1 MLTSISDDQTIHN
14 HAHRV
19 IIAIIMVDRS
29 NEEWL
34 EDLRSDGPAKEEALA
49 DLRATISNGL
59 PYALSNYL
67 SPDNPQFSSL
77 TEEVAQ
83 DTLLRVMDHLDS
95 FEGRSRFTTW
105 VQKIAVRI
113 ALTELRRR
121 RWRDFSLDSLVE
133 ENEEGISFPSLMIDP
148 GPDPDNLTQRSDMI
162 QQVSRLINEELTE
175 KQRTAM
181 VATAIEGVPL
191 EEVARRMNMK
201 RNALYKLLHD
211 ARLRL
216 KKRLANEGL
225 TTEDIWAAFDRG

>member
-1 MLTSISDDQTIHN
+1 
-14 HAHRV
+14 
-19 IIAIIMVDRS
+19 MVDRS

-34 EDLRSDGPAKEEALA
+34 ADLKSEGPDKEAALA
-49 DLRATISNGL
+49 DLRAVILKGL

-67 SPDNPQFSSL
+67 SPDNPQFKPL
-77 TEEVAQ
+77 TDEVTQ
-83 DTLLRVMDHLDS
+83 DTLLRVLDHLDT

-133 ENEEGISFPSLMIDP
+133 ENEEGVSFPSLMIDP
-148 GPDPDNLTQRSDMI
+148 APNPDSLTQQSDML
-162 QQVSRLINEELTE
+162 QRVGRLINEELTE
-175 KQRTAM
+175 KQRQAI
-181 VATAIEGVPL
+181 VATTIEGVPL

-216 KKRLANEGL
+216 KNRMADEGL
-225 TTEDIWAAFDRG
+225 TTEDIWAVFDRG

>member
-1 MLTSISDDQTIHN
+1 
-14 HAHRV
+14 
-19 IIAIIMVDRS
+19 MVDRT

-34 EDLRSDGPAKEEALA
+34 ADLRSDGSAKEAALA
-49 DLRATISNGL
+49 DLRATIQKGL

-67 SPDNPQFSSL
+67 SPDNPQFSAL

-83 DTLLRVMDHLDS
+83 ETLLRAMDHLDS

-121 RWRDFSLDSLVE
+121 RWRDFSLDSLVD
-133 ENEEGISFPSLMIDP
+133 ENEEGISFPSLLIDKSP
-148 GPDPDNLTQRSDMI
+148 NPDALSEQTDMLRR
-162 QQVSRLINEELTE
+162 VGRLIDEELTE
-175 KQRTAM
+175 KQRQAM
-181 VATAIEGVPL
+181 VAVAIEGVPM
-191 EEVARRMNMK
+191 EEVARRMDMK

-216 KKRLANEGL
+216 KRRLENEGL
-225 TTEDIWAAFDRG
+225 TPEDIWAIFERG

>member
-1 MLTSISDDQTIHN
+1 MT
-14 HAHRV
+14 
-19 IIAIIMVDRS
+19 DRT
-29 NEEWL
+29 NEEWIA
-34 EDLRSDGPAKEEALA
+34 DLKADGDQKEAALA
-49 DLRATISNGL
+49 DLRAAIATGL

-67 SPDNPQFSSL
+67 TPDNPQFGSL
-77 TEEVAQ
+77 AEEVTQ
-83 DTLLRVMDHLDS
+83 DTLLRVLDHLDS

-133 ENEEGISFPSLMIDP
+133 ENEEL
-148 GPDPDNLTQRSDMI
+148 
-162 QQVSRLINEELTE
+162 
-175 KQRTAM
+175 

-191 EEVARRMNMK
+191 EEVARRMDMK

-225 TTEDIWAAFDRG
+225 TTEDVWAAFDRG

>member
-1 MLTSISDDQTIHN
+1 MI
-14 HAHRV
+14 
-19 IIAIIMVDRS
+19 DRN
-29 NEEWL
+29 NEEWIA
-34 EDLRSDGPAKEEALA
+34 DLKSDGEQKEAALA
-49 DLRATISNGL
+49 DLRSVIASGL

-67 SPDNPQFSSL
+67 SPDNPQFHSL
-77 TEEVAQ
+77 AEEVTQ
-83 DTLLRVMDHLDS
+83 DTLLRVLDHLDS

-105 VQKIAVRI
+105 VHKIAVRI

-133 ENEEGISFPSLMIDP
+133 ENEDGVSFPSLMIDP
-148 GPDPDNLTQRSDMI
+148 SPNPDTLTQQSDMMMRI
-162 QQVSRLINEELTE
+162 GRLINEELTD
-175 KQRTAM
+175 KQRQAM

-225 TTEDIWAAFDRG
+225 SVEDVWAAFDRG

>member
-1 MLTSISDDQTIHN
+1 
-14 HAHRV
+14 
-19 IIAIIMVDRS
+19 MVDRS

-34 EDLRSDGPAKEEALA
+34 ADLRSDGPAKEEALA
-49 DLRATISNGL
+49 DLRATILNGL

-67 SPDNPQFSSL
+67 SPDNPQFNSL

-83 DTLLRVMDHLDS
+83 DTMLRVMDHLDT

-148 GPDPDNLTQRSDMI
+148 GPDPDNLTQRSDML
-162 QQVSRLINEELTE
+162 QRVSRLINEELTE

-211 ARLRL
+211 TRLRL
-216 KKRLANEGL
+216 KKRLANEDL
-225 TTEDIWAAFDRG
+225 TPEDIWAVFDRG

>member
-1 MLTSISDDQTIHN
+1 
-14 HAHRV
+14 
-19 IIAIIMVDRS
+19 MVDRS

-34 EDLRSDGPAKEEALA
+34 SDLRSDGTAKEDALA
-49 DLRATISNGL
+49 DLRAVISNGL
-59 PYALSNYL
+59 PYALSKYL
-67 SPDNPQFSSL
+67 SPDNPQFNSL

-83 DTLLRVMDHLDS
+83 DTLLRVMDHLDT

-133 ENEEGISFPSLMIDP
+133 ENEDGISFPSLMIDP
-148 GPDPDNLTQRSDMI
+148 GPDPDNLTQRSDMVQRVARI
-162 QQVSRLINEELTE
+162 INEELTE

-191 EEVARRMNMK
+191 EEVARRMDMK

-216 KKRLANEGL
+216 KKRLANENL
-225 TTEDIWAAFDRG
+225 TTEDIWAVFDRG

>member
-1 MLTSISDDQTIHN
+1 
-14 HAHRV
+14 
-19 IIAIIMVDRS
+19 MVDRS

-34 EDLRSDGPAKEEALA
+34 ADLKSEGPEKGAALA
-49 DLRATISNGL
+49 DLRAAIQTGL

-67 SPDNPQFSSL
+67 SPDNPQFKAL
-77 TEEVAQ
+77 TDEVTQ
-83 DTLLRVMDHLDS
+83 DTLLRVLDHLDT

-133 ENEEGISFPSLMIDP
+133 ENEEGVSFPSLMIDP
-148 GPDPDNLTQRSDMI
+148 APNPDSLTQQSDML
-162 QQVSRLINEELTE
+162 QRVGRLINEELTE
-175 KQRTAM
+175 KQRQAI
-181 VATAIEGVPL
+181 VATTIEGVPL

-216 KKRLANEGL
+216 KNRMADEGL
-225 TTEDIWAAFDRG
+225 TTEDIWAVFDRG

>member
-1 MLTSISDDQTIHN
+1 MHRDIISNNMLN
-14 HAHRV
+14 
-19 IIAIIMVDRS
+19 RS

-34 EDLRSDGPAKEEALA
+34 ADLKSDGPEKETALA
-49 DLRATISNGL
+49 DLRTAIQTGL

-67 SPDNPQFSSL
+67 APDNPQFKSL
-77 TEEVAQ
+77 TDEVTQ
-83 DTLLRVMDHLDS
+83 DTLLRVLDHLDT

-105 VQKIAVRI
+105 VHKIAVRI

-148 GPDPDNLTQRSDMI
+148 APNPDSLTHQSDMV
-162 QQVSRLINEELTE
+162 QRVGRLINEELTE
-175 KQRTAM
+175 KQRQAI

-216 KKRLANEGL
+216 KNRMAVEGM
-225 TTEDIWAAFDRG
+225 TTEDIWAVFDRG

>member
-1 MLTSISDDQTIHN
+1 MRQQDTHIDT
-14 HAHRV
+14 HRV
-19 IIAIIMVDRS
+19 IISIIMVDRS
-29 NEEWL
+29 NKEWL
-34 EDLRSDGPAKEEALA
+34 ADLKSDGPDKEAALA
-49 DLRATISNGL
+49 DLRTTIQTGL

-67 SPDNPQFSSL
+67 SPDNPQFKSL
-77 TEEVAQ
+77 IDEVTQ
-83 DTLLRVMDHLDS
+83 DTLLRVLDHMNT

-121 RWRDFSLDSLVE
+121 RWRDFSLDSLVD
-133 ENEEGISFPSLMIDP
+133 ENEEGVSFPSLMIDP
-148 GPDPDNLTQRSDMI
+148 APNPDALTQQSDLL
-162 QQVSRLINEELTE
+162 QRVGRLINEELTE
-175 KQRTAM
+175 KQRQAI

-216 KKRLANEGL
+216 KKRMANEGL
-225 TTEDIWAAFDRG
+225 TTEDIWAVFDRG

>member
-1 MLTSISDDQTIHN
+1 MTPGYNSTTMI
-14 HAHRV
+14 
-19 IIAIIMVDRS
+19 DRT
-29 NEEWL
+29 NEEWIA
-34 EDLRSDGPAKEEALA
+34 DLKSEGDQKEAALA
-49 DLRATISNGL
+49 DLRAVIASGL

-67 SPDNPQFSSL
+67 SPDNPQFQSL
-77 TEEVAQ
+77 AEEVTQ
-83 DTLLRVMDHLDS
+83 DTLLRILDHLDT

-105 VQKIAVRI
+105 VHKIAVRI

-133 ENEEGISFPSLMIDP
+133 ENEEGVSFPSLMIDP
-148 GPDPDNLTQRSDMI
+148 SPNPDTLTQQNDMMMR
-162 QQVSRLINEELTE
+162 VGRLINEELTD
-175 KQRTAM
+175 KQRQAM

-191 EEVARRMNMK
+191 EEVARRMDMN

-225 TTEDIWAAFDRG
+225 TVDDVWAAFDRE

>member
-1 MLTSISDDQTIHN
+1 
-14 HAHRV
+14 
-19 IIAIIMVDRS
+19 MVDRS

-34 EDLRSDGPAKEEALA
+34 ADLKSDGTAKEEALG
-49 DLRATISNGL
+49 DLRATILNGL

-67 SPDNPQFSSL
+67 SPDNPQFGSL

-83 DTLLRVMDHLDS
+83 DTLLRVMDHLDT

-148 GPDPDNLTQRSDMI
+148 GPDPDNLTQRSDML
-162 QQVSRLINEELTE
+162 QRVSRLINEELTE

-216 KKRLANEGL
+216 KKRLANEDL
-225 TTEDIWAAFDRG
+225 TTEDIWAVFDRG

>member
-1 MLTSISDDQTIHN
+1 MI
-14 HAHRV
+14 
-19 IIAIIMVDRS
+19 DRS

-34 EDLRSDGPAKEEALA
+34 AELKSDGPDKEAALA
-49 DLRATISNGL
+49 DLRVVILKSL

-67 SPDNPQFSSL
+67 SPDNPQFKSL
-77 TEEVAQ
+77 ADEVTQ
-83 DTLLRVMDHLDS
+83 DTLLRVLDHLDT

-121 RWRDFSLDSLVE
+121 RWRDYSLDSLVE
-133 ENEEGISFPSLMIDP
+133 ENEEGVSFPSLMIDP
-148 GPDPDNLTQRSDMI
+148 APNPDTLTQQSDMLL
-162 QQVSRLINEELTE
+162 QVGRLINEELTE
-175 KQRTAM
+175 KQRQAI
-181 VATAIEGVPL
+181 VATAVEGVPL

-216 KKRLANEGL
+216 KNRMADEGL
-225 TTEDIWAAFDRG
+225 TTEDVWAVFDRE

>member
-1 MLTSISDDQTIHN
+1 MPART
-14 HAHRV
+14 
-19 IIAIIMVDRS
+19 
-29 NEEWL
+29 NEEWIA
-34 EDLRSDGPAKEEALA
+34 DLKAEGAHKEAA
-49 DLRATISNGL
+49 VGDLRAAIISGL

-67 SPDNPQFSSL
+67 SPDNPQFQSL
-77 TEEVAQ
+77 AEEVTQ
-83 DTLLRVMDHLDS
+83 DTLLRVLDRLDS

-133 ENEEGISFPSLMIDP
+133 ENEEGVSFPSLMIDP
-148 GPDPDNLTQRSDMI
+148 APNPDTLSQQSDMMQRI
-162 QQVSRLINEELTE
+162 GRIINEELTE
-175 KQRTAM
+175 KQRQAM

-191 EEVARRMNMK
+191 EEVARRMDMN

-211 ARLRL
+211 ARLRV

-225 TTEDIWAAFDRG
+225 TIEDVWAAFDGG

>member
-1 MLTSISDDQTIHN
+1 
-14 HAHRV
+14 
-19 IIAIIMVDRS
+19 MVDRS

-34 EDLRSDGPAKEEALA
+34 ADLRSDGPAKEEALA
-49 DLRATISNGL
+49 DLRATILNGL

-148 GPDPDNLTQRSDMI
+148 GPDPDNLTQRSDMLER
-162 QQVSRLINEELTE
+162 VSRLINEELTE

-216 KKRLANEGL
+216 KKRLANEDL
-225 TTEDIWAAFDRG
+225 TTEDIWAVFDRG

>member
-1 MLTSISDDQTIHN
+1 MI
-14 HAHRV
+14 
-19 IIAIIMVDRS
+19 DRS

-34 EDLRSDGPAKEEALA
+34 AELKSDGPDKEAALA
-49 DLRATISNGL
+49 DLRAVILNGL

-67 SPDNPQFSSL
+67 SPDNPQFKSL
-77 TEEVAQ
+77 ADEVTQ
-83 DTLLRVMDHLDS
+83 DTLLRVLEHLDT

-121 RWRDFSLDSLVE
+121 RWRDYSLDSLVE
-133 ENEEGISFPSLMIDP
+133 ENEEGVSFPSLMIDP
-148 GPDPDNLTQRSDMI
+148 APNPDSLTQQSDMLL
-162 QQVSRLINEELTE
+162 QVGRLINEELTE
-175 KQRTAM
+175 KQRQAI

-216 KKRLANEGL
+216 KNRMADEGL
-225 TTEDIWAAFDRG
+225 TPEDVWAVFDRG

>member
-1 MLTSISDDQTIHN
+1 
-14 HAHRV
+14 
-19 IIAIIMVDRS
+19 MVDRS

-34 EDLRSDGPAKEEALA
+34 ADLRSDGPAKEEALA
-49 DLRATISNGL
+49 DLRATILNGL

-83 DTLLRVMDHLDS
+83 DTLLRVMDHLDT

-148 GPDPDNLTQRSDMI
+148 GPDPDNLTQRSDMLER
-162 QQVSRLINEELTE
+162 VSRLINEELTE

-216 KKRLANEGL
+216 KKRLANEDL
-225 TTEDIWAAFDRG
+225 TTEDIWAVFDRG

>member
-1 MLTSISDDQTIHN
+1 
-14 HAHRV
+14 
-19 IIAIIMVDRS
+19 MVDRS
-29 NEEWL
+29 NEQWL
-34 EDLRSDGPAKEEALA
+34 SDLKSDGTAKEEALA
-49 DLRATISNGL
+49 DLRAVISNGL
-59 PYALSNYL
+59 PYALSKYL
-67 SPDNPQFSSL
+67 SPDNPQFNSL

-83 DTLLRVMDHLDS
+83 DTLLRVMDHLDT

-133 ENEEGISFPSLMIDP
+133 ENEDGISFPSLMIDP
-148 GPDPDNLTQRSDMI
+148 GPDPDNLTQRSDMLQRVARI
-162 QQVSRLINEELTE
+162 INEELTE

-216 KKRLANEGL
+216 KKRLANENL
-225 TTEDIWAAFDRG
+225 STEDIWAVFDRG

>member
-1 MLTSISDDQTIHN
+1 
-14 HAHRV
+14 
-19 IIAIIMVDRS
+19 MVNRS

-34 EDLRSDGPAKEEALA
+34 ADLKSEGPDKEAALA
-49 DLRATISNGL
+49 DLRAVILKGL

-67 SPDNPQFSSL
+67 SPDNPQFKPL
-77 TEEVAQ
+77 TDEVTQ
-83 DTLLRVMDHLDS
+83 DTLLRVLDHLDT

-133 ENEEGISFPSLMIDP
+133 ENEEGVSFPSLMIDP
-148 GPDPDNLTQRSDMI
+148 APNPDSLTQQSDML
-162 QQVSRLINEELTE
+162 QRVGRLINEELTE
-175 KQRTAM
+175 KQRQAI
-181 VATAIEGVPL
+181 VATTIEGVPL

-216 KKRLANEGL
+216 KNRMADEGL
-225 TTEDIWAAFDRG
+225 TTEDIWAVFDRG